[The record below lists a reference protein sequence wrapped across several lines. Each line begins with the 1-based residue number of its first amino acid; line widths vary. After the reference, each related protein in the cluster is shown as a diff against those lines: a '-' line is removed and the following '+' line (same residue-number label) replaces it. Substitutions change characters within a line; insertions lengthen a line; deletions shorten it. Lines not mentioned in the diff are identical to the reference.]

1 MPSEVKMPERK
12 NGRKTLRFG
21 KSCYLCSIKPIL
33 RSFMEKMTEKDKKK
47 QAGAAVEAKAK
58 EPKKKV
64 SKTWEAI
71 QKWRGSVII
80 NDPTLLL

>member
-1 MPSEVKMPERK
+1 
-12 NGRKTLRFG
+12 
-21 KSCYLCSIKPIL
+21 
-33 RSFMEKMTEKDKKK
+33 MEKMTEKDKKK
-47 QAGAAVEAKAK
+47 QADASVETKTETQAK

-71 QKWRGSVII
+71 QKWKGSVII